1 MAAPWIKLQIEFSGA
16 AFPLFISAVSPSEA
30 PLQAIYGALFL
41 GKLITWAQPG
51 RSSTHRPALS
61 HLGWNCSDTPNQ
73 SWSGK
78 GSSPEQPHPCTSW
91 PLTPVNTRHYS
102 DHNCIRFFTAC
113 SKTPPP
119 WIHLLARALIRYCWF
134 MYLAKLPYWPCSL
147 TFY

>member
-41 GKLITWAQPG
+41 GKLITRAQHG

-73 SWSGK
+73 SWSGM

-102 DHNCIRFFTAC
+102 DHNCIRFFTVRR
-113 SKTPPP
+113 KTPSR
-119 WIHLLARALIRYCWF
+119 WTYLRARALIHYCGS
-134 MYLAKLPYWPCSL
+134 MNLPKLPYWPCSL